1 MKTKIFGI
9 FSTRYFLTIVLA
21 INLLVSGCAYRYV
34 DHFGN
39 LHTWGVAHV
48 VTRNISQE
56 HSDIVL
62 HQFATFGLAVLKDH
76 KQLGFSLGYTRDFQ
90 MIVYD
95 HIAGE
100 FRMNPGNPAQIEY
113 KDTYQILKENG
124 LWLPQSHFVRPQ

>member
-21 INLLVSGCAYRYV
+21 INLFLSGCAYRYV

-76 KQLGFSLGYTRDFQ
+76 EQLGFSLGYTRDFQ

-113 KDTYQILKENG
+113 KDTYQIFKENG
-124 LWLPQSHFVRPQ
+124 LWSPQSHFVRLQ

>member
-1 MKTKIFGI
+1 MKNKIFII
-9 FSTRYFLTIVLA
+9 FSTRQYIAIFLA
-21 INLLVSGCAYRYV
+21 MNLLASGCACRYV

-39 LHTWGVAHV
+39 LHTWGMAHV

-62 HQFATFGLAVLKDH
+62 HQFATFGLAVLKNH
-76 KQLGFSLGYTRDFQ
+76 EKLGFSLGYTRDFQ

-100 FRMNPGNPAQIEY
+100 FRMNPYNPAQIEY
-113 KDTYQILKENG
+113 KDTYQILKEDG
-124 LWLPQSHFVRPQ
+124 LWSPQNHFIRSQ